1 MSRGDEIIHQQT
13 RLQIMATLNAL
24 PHGEAIEFTRLKAIL
39 QTTDGNLGA
48 HIGTLENAG
57 YIGVKKDFVG
67 KKPRTRVLLTRSGR
81 NAFTCHVDFL
91 RTILDTSISPDQSAQ
106 KS

>member
-1 MSRGDEIIHQQT
+1 MSRGDELIHQQT

-24 PHGEAIEFTRLKAIL
+24 PHGEAIEFTRLRAIV
-39 QTTDGNLGA
+39 QTTDGNLGT

-81 NAFTCHVDFL
+81 NAFTRHVDFL
-91 RTILDTSISPDQSAQ
+91 RSILDTSLSPDQSAE
-106 KS
+106 KG